1 MRGRH
6 DAKEGGTRDLVRH
19 QQKKQKQQ
27 HRKKGMGLQ
36 KNMGG
41 YQLTSA
47 STKIDFGLIGMSVG
61 PISHSL

>member
-6 DAKEGGTRDLVRH
+6 DAKEGGTRHLVRQQQ
-19 QQKKQKQQ
+19 QQKEAEE
-27 HRKKGMGLQ
+27 KKGMGLQ

-47 STKIDFGLIGMSVG
+47 RTKIDFGLIAMSVG